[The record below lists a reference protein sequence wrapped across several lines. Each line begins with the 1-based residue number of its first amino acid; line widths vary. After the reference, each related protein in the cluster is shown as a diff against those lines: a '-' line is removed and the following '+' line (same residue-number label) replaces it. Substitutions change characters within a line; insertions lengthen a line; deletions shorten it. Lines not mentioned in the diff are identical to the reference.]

1 MHPAAWSLCDSW
13 ATCNLMQNLCSLKLN
28 FKHFWDNKCCGY
40 YKLSNFYSDRDISSF
55 CGNVCAQR
63 MWVNNAVWRGVLQ
76 VAISRFEPDHYLPYQ
91 QLQRN
96 LETVRRRYSQCL
108 CVCVCVWSYGP
119 TKTWLPQSENTEQF
133 GPSRSRRVQDPVP
146 SRPRIE
152 WTVESLYHSLSGTDP
167 LSAPPVDAHH
177 RCRLTLSTV
186 GGPQ

>member
-76 VAISRFEPDHYLPYQ
+76 VAISRFEPDHYLPYR

-108 CVCVCVWSYGP
+108 CVCVCVCDCTVRPKPDCLSP
-119 TKTWLPQSENTEQF
+119 RTPNSLDQ
-133 GPSRSRRVQDPVP
+133 VVP
-146 SRPRIE
+146 DRFRIQCQAGLA
-152 WTVESLYHSLSGTDP
+152 SSG
-167 LSAPPVDAHH
+167 L
-177 RCRLTLSTV
+177 
-186 GGPQ
+186 